1 MSNPASERQRLAADP
16 GQSTWLSANAGSGKT
31 KVLTDRVARL
41 LLSGT
46 EPQRILCL
54 TYTKAAAAEMQN
66 RLFRRLGEW
75 AMLDEERL
83 IAALLDLG
91 LTEAPGP
98 ETIRAA
104 RRLFARAIETPGG
117 LKIQTIHSFCASLL
131 RRFPLEARVSPSFVE
146 MDDRSAELLRAE
158 IIEEMAE
165 HRAPHVIARLAN
177 LYTGED
183 FLSLAADVAGKRARY
198 AAVNRA
204 DLPGLLDAVPGD
216 TPAKLLGFVFTGDE
230 AQWASKLGEALGK
243 GSANDVKAAAKWAAV
258 NFRDPGLKDLQLL
271 EGLLL
276 TGASAKEPFK
286 AKIGS
291 FPTKATRSALGD
303 LADELDALMER
314 VEEARA
320 RRIALAALEK
330 AEALYDF
337 ADHFLPEYERRKQLR
352 GWLDFDDLILRARD
366 LLSESSV
373 AQWVLYRLDGGID
386 HILVDE
392 AQDTG
397 PDQWRVIEL
406 LAQEFTAGQG
416 ARDNP
421 RTIFVVGDKKQS
433 IYSFQGADLEKF
445 DAMQAH
451 FSERLQAL
459 GTGLR
464 SLPLEY
470 SFRSSPAV
478 LKAVDTTCAPFGS
491 MGPVS
496 HIAFHQGLPGR
507 VDHWPV
513 IGAEEDPEPG
523 DWFDPVDL
531 PGPRAPQVILAE
543 TIAKHIKDLLD
554 AGTQLPTHKGARPMR
569 AGDVLIL
576 VQRRN
581 LLFHEVIRACKAAG
595 LPIAGADRLKL
606 GAEIAVRDLA
616 ALLSF
621 LATQEDD
628 LSLATA
634 LRSPLFG
641 WSEAQ
646 IYDLAQGRKG
656 WLWEALRNRKDHAAT
671 LEVLNDL
678 RGQSDYLRPFEL
690 IDRILTR
697 HDGRRKLIARLG
709 PEAEDGID
717 QFLGQALS
725 YERMEVPGL
734 TGFLT
739 WLETDDVEV
748 KRQAD
753 AAGDRIRVMTVHG
766 SKGLEAPVVI
776 LPDTGDRK
784 PAGGGE
790 TLLIEGDVPVWRTA
804 DSASPNAILR
814 AKEELARAW
823 TEENQRLLYVAMTRA
838 ETWLIVAAAGK
849 AEKPDCWYNAIAEGL
864 RVAGAKPF
872 DSPVGPG
879 LRLESG
885 VWPENGAPEAA
896 AVQEDIPLPDWARRA
911 PPVPPAMPLPIRPS
925 DLGGAK
931 ALGGEGG
938 LAEDLAMN
946 RGTALHLLLERLPE
960 HPQSDWP
967 SIAASLPGVDE
978 ELLAEARQV
987 LTAPGLVHIF
997 APDTLAEVAIH
1008 ADLGG
1013 RVLQGAI
1020 DRLIVRDDH
1029 ILAVDFKSN
1038 ATVPQ
1043 TPDQVP
1049 EGILRQ
1055 MGAYAHA
1062 LAQIWPGRR
1071 IETAILWTASGELMA
1086 LPAGLTS
1093 AALNRS
1099 GSLPAALLDAEGGRT

>member
-1 MSNPASERQRLAADP
+1 MTNPASERQRLAADP

-75 AMLDEERL
+75 AMLEESRL
-83 IAALLDLG
+83 ILALQDLG
-91 LTEAPGP
+91 LEEAPGP
-98 ETIRAA
+98 DTIKAA

-165 HRAPHVIARLAN
+165 TRAPGVIARLAN

-198 AAVNRA
+198 LGFDRA
-204 DLPGLLDAVPGD
+204 DLPGLLGAVPGD
-216 TPAKLLGFVFTGDE
+216 TPDQLLGFVFAGDE
-230 AQWASKLGEALGK
+230 AQWSGALIAALAK
-243 GSANDVKAAAKWAAV
+243 GSANDVKAAAKLAGV
-258 NFRDPGLKDLQLL
+258 NFRTPKMADLVVL

-276 TGASAKEPFK
+276 TGASAKEPFT

-291 FPTKATRSALGD
+291 FPTKATRASLGD
-303 LADELDALMER
+303 ITDALDALSER

-320 RRIALAALEK
+320 RRIALGALEK
-330 AEALYDF
+330 AEALHDF
-337 ADHFLPEYERRKQLR
+337 AAAFLPEYERRKQLR

-451 FSERLQAL
+451 FSDRLQAL
-459 GTGLR
+459 GAGLR

-470 SFRSSPAV
+470 SFRSSPAI
-478 LKAVDTTCAPFGS
+478 LRAVDATCAPFTSLGT
-491 MGPVS
+491 VS
-496 HIAFHQGLPGR
+496 HIAFHEGLPGR

-513 IGAEEDPEPG
+513 VEAEEDPEQG

-531 PGPRAPQVILAE
+531 PSPRAPQVVLAE
-543 TIAKHIKDLLD
+543 TIAQNIKDLLD
-554 AGTQLPTHKGARPMR
+554 AGTQLPGHRGNRLMR

-581 LLFHEVIRACKAAG
+581 VLFHEVIRACKAAG

-606 GAEIAVRDLA
+606 GAELAVRDLA

-656 WLWEALRNRKDHAAT
+656 WLWEALRHREDHAGT
-671 LEVLNDL
+671 LKVLHDL
-678 RGQSDYLRPFEL
+678 RKNADYLRPFEL

-697 HDGRRKLIARLG
+697 HDGRRRLIARLG
-709 PEAEDGID
+709 AEAEDGID

-766 SKGLEAPVVI
+766 AKGLEAPVVI

-784 PAGGGE
+784 PPSRGD
-790 TLLIEGDVPVWRTA
+790 TIVIEGEVPVWRTS
-804 DSASPNAILR
+804 DSHSPAAILQ
-814 AKEELARAW
+814 AKEDLARAW
-823 TEENQRLLYVAMTRA
+823 GEENQRLLYVAMTRA
-838 ETWLIVAAAGK
+838 ESWLIVAAAGK
-849 AEKPDCWYNAIAEGL
+849 TERPDCWYNAIAEGL
-864 RVAGAKPF
+864 KTAGAVAHDMPT
-872 DSPVGPG
+872 GPG
-879 LRLESG
+879 LRLQVG
-885 VWPENGAPEAA
+885 DWPETTAPEAPA
-896 AVQEDIPLPDWARRA
+896 AETRTILPDWAHQNPPA
-911 PPVPPAMPLPIRPS
+911 PPKIALPLRPS

-938 LAEDLAMN
+938 LAEELAMN
-946 RGTALHLLLERLPE
+946 RGTALHLLLEQLPE

-967 SIAASLPGVDE
+967 AIAASLPGVDDS
-978 ELLAEARQV
+978 LLAEARNV
-987 LTAPGLVHIF
+987 LTDPDLAHIF
-997 APDTLAEVAIH
+997 APGSLSEVALH

-1020 DRLIVRDDH
+1020 DRLIVGADH

-1038 ATVPQ
+1038 ATI
-1043 TPDQVP
+1043 PDAPEQVP

-1062 LAQIWPGRR
+1062 LAQIWPGKR
-1071 IETAILWTASGELMA
+1071 IETAILWTTSGELMP
-1086 LPAGLTS
+1086 LPGVLTT
-1093 AALNRS
+1093 AALSRA
-1099 GSLPAALLDAEGGRT
+1099 GTGAVLDAEDART